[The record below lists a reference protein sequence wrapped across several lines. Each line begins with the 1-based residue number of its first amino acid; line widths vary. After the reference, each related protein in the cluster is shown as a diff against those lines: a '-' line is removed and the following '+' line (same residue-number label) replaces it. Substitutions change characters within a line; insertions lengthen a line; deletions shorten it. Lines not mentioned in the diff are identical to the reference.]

1 MVSNILFL
9 FISKLIYLL
18 SPKKGETPVGVGKF
32 LLTKKKKKERE
43 RDIALSSI
51 KSIKVHML
59 KYFYKAGHRQ
69 KHSEYYNG
77 R

>member
-18 SPKKGETPVGVGKF
+18 SPKKGETPVEVGKF
-32 LLTKKKKKERE
+32 LLTKKKRE

>member
-18 SPKKGETPVGVGKF
+18 SPKKGETPVGAGKF
-32 LLTKKKKKERE
+32 LLTKKKKE

-51 KSIKVHML
+51 KSIKVHMF

>member
-18 SPKKGETPVGVGKF
+18 SPKKGETPVGAGKF
-32 LLTKKKKKERE
+32 LLTKKKKERE
-43 RDIALSSI
+43 RDIALSSM